1 MKKNGRIK
9 IEEVKKIL
17 NLKKIFLPI
26 AISLGILCLIIYRD
40 DSFKVENLYLIKTAK
55 VGSLLGALSMLFLRD
70 FLYVL
75 RIRLLLD
82 RKISW
87 GSAFIIIILWE
98 FSSAVTPSAI
108 GGGIIA
114 VFLFLREGIK
124 LGKAIAYVLVS
135 AVFDNY
141 FFLFAVPLSYF
152 GLLNK
157 HEVFSNNFLFTSFWV
172 SYFLIFLYA
181 FCMSCALFW
190 KPDFFKLLMVKITS
204 VKFLQ
209 RFRNKAID
217 QGDELIQSSKVLKE
231 HGLNFW
237 MIIFIITFITWG
249 SRYLILNFIIDG
261 FVTFSFT
268 EHIGILCKH
277 LIIWITMLISP
288 TPGGSGIIE
297 YCFNVFYK
305 DILGNYTIIISII
318 WRMLTYYVYLFLGL
332 LILPS
337 WLKNFKKNR
346 SKKVLERSSDDSK
359 NVF

>member
-1 MKKNGRIK
+1 MKKNVK
-9 IEEVKKIL
+9 LKFEEVKKIL
-17 NLKKIFLPI
+17 TFKKIFLPI
-26 AISLGILCLIIYRD
+26 AISLGILCFIIYKD
-40 DSFKVENLYLIKTAK
+40 NSFKIENLYLIKTAK
-55 VGSLLGALSMLFLRD
+55 VSSLLGALFMLFLRD
-70 FLYVL
+70 YLYVL

-87 GSAFIIIILWE
+87 GSAVVIIILWE

-108 GGGIIA
+108 GGGFIA
-114 VFLFLREGIK
+114 VFLFLHEGIK
-124 LGKAIAYVLVS
+124 LGRAIAYVLVS

-157 HEVFSNNFLFTSFWV
+157 HEIFSNNLLFTSFWI

-231 HGLNFW
+231 HGLIFW

-261 FVTFSFT
+261 FVNFSYQ
-268 EHIGILCKH
+268 EHVGILCKH

-297 YCFNVFYK
+297 YCFNIFYK
-305 DILGNYTIIISII
+305 NVLGEYTIPISII
-318 WRMLTYYVYLFLGL
+318 WRFLTYYVYLFLGFF
-332 LILPS
+332 ILPS

-346 SKKVLERSSDDSK
+346 SKKVKERTMSEL
-359 NVF
+359 